1 MSFGLERIGQI
12 SISVKDVSRAT
23 EFYRDTLGIKF
34 LFQFPGMAFFDC
46 GGLRLYLTAAER
58 PEFDRTSILYFNVPA
73 IHEAARIL
81 TERGVY
87 FDRPPHKLHEDN
99 TRELWMAFFRD
110 SEGNHLALMSE
121 RLK

>member
-12 SISVKDVSRAT
+12 SISVKDVARAT
-23 EFYRDTLGIKF
+23 EFYKDTLGITF

-46 GGLRLYLTAAER
+46 GGLRLYLTVAER
-58 PEFDRTSILYFNVPA
+58 AEFDRTSIIYFTVPA
-73 IHEAARIL
+73 IHEAARNL
-81 TERGVY
+81 TDRGVH
-87 FDRPPHKLHEDN
+87 FDRPPHKLHDDN

-121 RLK
+121 KLK